1 MKKKTAKRFSL
12 KSGLL
17 AMILACWLIPI
28 VIVLTVAGAF
38 FERTYSQTIEQEI
51 DFSAQKAMEQ
61 VQSRLEEAIAASKS
75 VSYDGLIRQAYQSYT
90 TNGDRAELYL
100 QTNDYLRIFTRT
112 SLYKGVIVHYWE
124 DSVAVSAYHLTS
136 GTTGID
142 LIHKF
147 QKRLPDIMEQMGK
160 TDTMIRFLSYD
171 GELYMVRNLLDMNF
185 QPYASVI
192 MLLDADAFFR
202 PISAVVRV
210 ENVSVWLDGN
220 PYRLRE
226 DSFVP
231 VDWEESRPVRQDLYS
246 TRTVDGH
253 VLALT
258 GTTEEFNP
266 WTENPWILFG
276 IGMVVLMV
284 LPLMI
289 IMVRQYY
296 KNVTSPMEIL
306 ADANARVESGKRGYQ
321 IAAPA
326 PNREFE
332 QMFRNFNTMS
342 GELENQFQRAYQ
354 EQRATQRAEM
364 KALQSQINPHFL
376 NNTLEIINWEA
387 RMAGDDRVSAM
398 IEALSTMMG
407 AVLDRDGKNQIPLK
421 EELSYVDAYLF
432 IINERLGGRLQVE
445 REIEEEAA
453 KIPVPRLILQP
464 IVENAVEHDITPNR
478 GGKLTLRACQ
488 TEQEVTLEVFH
499 EGTMTEKDRENIR
512 RICSDAPLEKRR
524 VGLRNVYKRMKLL
537 YGDRGGLTVEEAS
550 PGVIRARL
558 VIPLESAAQAEKE
571 SGEVSEK

>member
-1 MKKKTAKRFSL
+1 MKKTAKRFSL

-17 AMILACWLIPI
+17 AMILACWLVPI

-160 TDTMIRFLSYD
+160 TDTMIRFLAHD
-171 GELYMVRNLLDMNF
+171 GELHMVRNLLDMNF

-202 PISAVVRV
+202 PISAIVRV

-231 VDWEESRPVRQDLYS
+231 VDWEESRPVRQDL
-246 TRTVDGH
+246 
-253 VLALT
+253 
-258 GTTEEFNP
+258 
-266 WTENPWILFG
+266 
-276 IGMVVLMV
+276 
-284 LPLMI
+284 
-289 IMVRQYY
+289 
-296 KNVTSPMEIL
+296 
-306 ADANARVESGKRGYQ
+306 
-321 IAAPA
+321 
-326 PNREFE
+326 
-332 QMFRNFNTMS
+332 
-342 GELENQFQRAYQ
+342 
-354 EQRATQRAEM
+354 
-364 KALQSQINPHFL
+364 
-376 NNTLEIINWEA
+376 
-387 RMAGDDRVSAM
+387 
-398 IEALSTMMG
+398 
-407 AVLDRDGKNQIPLK
+407 
-421 EELSYVDAYLF
+421 

-524 VGLRNVYKRMKLL
+524 VGLRNVYRRMKLL

-550 PGVIRARL
+550 AGVIRARL
-558 VIPLESAAQAEKE
+558 VIPRESAAQAEKE
-571 SGEVSEK
+571 SGEVSGK

>member
-1 MKKKTAKRFSL
+1 MKKKTTKRFSL

-17 AMILACWLIPI
+17 TLILVCWLVPI

-38 FERTYSQTIEQEI
+38 FERTYSQNMEQEI
-51 DFSAQKAMEQ
+51 DFSAQKAMDQ
-61 VQSRLEEAIAASKS
+61 VQTRLEEAIASSKS
-75 VSYDGLIRQAYQSYT
+75 VSYDGIVRQAYQNYT
-90 TNGDRAELYL
+90 ANGDRTELYQ
-100 QTNDYLRIFTRT
+100 QTNDYLRIFTR
-112 SLYKGVIVHYWE
+112 SSMYKGVIVHFWE

-142 LIHKF
+142 LIHKY
-147 QKRLPDIMEQMGK
+147 QRSLPDIMEQMRK
-160 TDTMIRFLSYD
+160 TDTLIRFLTYD

-192 MLLDADAFFR
+192 MILEADAFFG
-202 PISAVVRV
+202 PISAIVRV

-220 PYRLRE
+220 AYRLRE

-231 VDWEESRPVRQDLYS
+231 VTWEESRPVRQDLYS

-266 WTENPWILFG
+266 WAENPWFSFAIVV
-276 IGMVVLMV
+276 VVLLV
-284 LPLMI
+284 LPLLI
-289 IMVRQYY
+289 IVVRQYY
-296 KNVTSPMEIL
+296 RNITGPMEVL
-306 ADANARVESGKRGYQ
+306 TAANAQVEAGNRGYQ

-407 AVLDRDGKNQIPLK
+407 AVLDRDGRNQIPLK
-421 EELSYVDAYLF
+421 EELTYVDAYLL

-445 REIEEEAA
+445 RDIDEATGA
-453 KIPVPRLILQP
+453 TPVPRLILQP

-478 GGKLTLRACQ
+478 GGKLTIRACRNDR
-488 TEQEVTLEVFH
+488 EVILDVYH
-499 EGTMTEKDRENIR
+499 EGSMTEADRENIR

-537 YGDRGGLTVEEAS
+537 YGDRGGLTVEES
-550 PGVIRARL
+550 FPGVIRARL
-558 VIPLESAAQAEKE
+558 VIPREDNRQTAKE
-571 SGEVSEK
+571 NGEGSGK